1 MPIPFS
7 EPIQFIL
14 KKFLKKIL
22 GPLLTRLASNASA
35 PDKKEV
41 FKSLS
46 KLLRNLKERPG
57 RRGITLEVNFT
68 ADKFIIFSDHHK
80 GNRDHGDDFAGNEK
94 NYLAA
99 LDYYYSNQFH
109 YINLGDSEELW
120 KYKPEQVI
128 SKNAT
133 VLQSEARFQ
142 KLGKYHKTF
151 GNHDLTWKDKLEVD
165 KWFKGIFDLP
175 LPVWE
180 GILLYTK
187 IDSKPLSIFVTHGH
201 QGDKL
206 SDNNGFSTWLV
217 SHIWRPLQRYLE
229 ININTPA
236 KDFTLRDRHNIM
248 MYEWS
253 SRKKDLLLITGHT
266 HKPVFAAGLYS
277 SHPNNTIY
285 ENKNGKKPYTT
296 SLCPSY
302 FNSGCCCY
310 NDGDITGIEIG
321 EGKIRLIKWHWDND
335 HSLRSV
341 LEEKELESL
350 IKDLKP

>member
-1 MPIPFS
+1 M
-7 EPIQFIL
+7 

-35 PDKKEV
+35 PDKNEV

-46 KLLRNLKERPG
+46 KLLRNVKEHPG
-57 RRGITLEVNFT
+57 KRGINLKVDFNV
-68 ADKFIIFSDHHK
+68 DKFIVLSDHHK
-80 GNRDHGDDFAGNEK
+80 GNRDPGDDFAGNEK

-99 LDYYYSNQFH
+99 LDYYFSNQFN

-120 KYKPEQVI
+120 KYTPGQVI
-128 SKNAT
+128 SKNA
-133 VLQSEARFQ
+133 VSLQSEARFQ
-142 KLGKYHKTF
+142 KLNKYYKTF
-151 GNHDLTWKDKLEVD
+151 GNHDLIWKDKLEVS
-165 KWFKGIFDLP
+165 KWFKNIFDLP

-180 GILLYTK
+180 GVLLHTT
-187 IDSKPLSIFVTHGH
+187 INSKTFYVFLTHGH

-217 SHIWRPLQRYLE
+217 SHIWRPVQRYLE

-253 SRKKDLLLITGHT
+253 SHKKNLLLITGHT
-266 HKPVFAAGLYS
+266 HKPVFASGLYS
-277 SHPNNTIY
+277 KHPNNIIY
-285 ENKNGKKPYTT
+285 EDWDESKPVHST
-296 SLCPSY
+296 LRPSY

-310 NDGDITGIEIG
+310 NDDDITGIEIEAG
-321 EGKIRLIKWHWDND
+321 QIRLIKWHWDND
-335 HSLRSV
+335 QSVRSV
-341 LEEKELESL
+341 LEEVSLEKL
-350 IKDLKP
+350 EQNL